1 MALLFTIGESQ
12 AISHA
17 NGQNSKHKNADCKS
31 SQEKICGVW
40 HLQTADR
47 RLETADC
54 SRLQTVDR
62 RLQTADCRLQ
72 TADCMRHIKVMF
84 PTYVDRRKLGSCKS
98 RNVGNIKT
106 FIIPLLLTSSKY
118 IYCFRFGST
127 LDKRKLKKGVSK
139 NCFLTLSLW

>member
-31 SQEKICGVW
+31 SQEKICGVR
-40 HLQTADR
+40 HLKTADR

-54 SRLQTVDR
+54 SRLQTADF

-72 TADCMRHIKVMF
+72 TADCMWHIKVMF

-106 FIIPLLLTSSKY
+106 FMIPLLLTSSKY

-127 LDKRKLKKGVSK
+127 LDKRK
-139 NCFLTLSLW
+139 

>member
-1 MALLFTIGESQ
+1 MVQFASYFSSYKWPYCLLSVNLKQFLMQMDRT
-12 AISHA
+12 A
-17 NGQNSKHKNADCKS
+17 NTRTPTVNPRRRRSAVYD
-31 SQEKICGVW
+31 ICR
-40 HLQTADR
+40 LQ
-47 RLETADC
+47 TADC
-54 SRLQTVDR
+54 SRLQTADF

-127 LDKRKLKKGVSK
+127 LDKRK
-139 NCFLTLSLW
+139 

>member
-31 SQEKICGVW
+31 SQEKICGVR

-54 SRLQTVDR
+54 SRLQTADC

-106 FIIPLLLTSSKY
+106 FMIPLLLTSSKY

-127 LDKRKLKKGVSK
+127 LDKRK
-139 NCFLTLSLW
+139 

>member
-31 SQEKICGVW
+31 SQEKICGVR

-47 RLETADC
+47 RLETADW
-54 SRLQTVDR
+54 RPQTADR

-127 LDKRKLKKGVSK
+127 LDKRK
-139 NCFLTLSLW
+139 

>member
-31 SQEKICGVW
+31 SQEKICGVR

-54 SRLQTVDR
+54 SRLQT
-62 RLQTADCRLQ
+62 ADFRLQ

-127 LDKRKLKKGVSK
+127 LDKRKLKKAYQKTVS
-139 NCFLTLSLW
+139 

>member
-1 MALLFTIGESQ
+1 MVQFASYFSSYKWPYCLLSVNLKQFLMQMDRT
-12 AISHA
+12 A
-17 NGQNSKHKNADCKS
+17 NTRTPTVNPRRRRSAVYD
-31 SQEKICGVW
+31 ICR
-40 HLQTADR
+40 LQTADWR
-47 RLETADC
+47 PQTAVDC
-54 SRLQTVDR
+54 RLQTSDC

-127 LDKRKLKKGVSK
+127 LDKRK
-139 NCFLTLSLW
+139 

>member
-31 SQEKICGVW
+31 SQEKICGVR

-47 RLETADC
+47 RLGTADC
-54 SRLQTVDR
+54 SRLQTAHF

-106 FIIPLLLTSSKY
+106 FMIPLLLTSSKY

-127 LDKRKLKKGVSK
+127 LDKRK
-139 NCFLTLSLW
+139 

>member
-31 SQEKICGVW
+31 SQEKICGVR

-54 SRLQTVDR
+54 GRLQTADC

-106 FIIPLLLTSSKY
+106 FMIPLLLTSSKY

-127 LDKRKLKKGVSK
+127 LDKRKLKKAYQKTVS
-139 NCFLTLSLW
+139 